1 MFARGLRRTLLRVG
15 VGTLVASCSDS
26 KDTSMARAPIE
37 DVQNAHTDAWMK
49 IPGVVGTAIGL
60 CNETPCIKVLVVRST
75 SDLRKAIPDSL
86 EGYRVIIEETGVV
99 RPQDTTRR

>member
-1 MFARGLRRTLLRVG
+1 
-15 VGTLVASCSDS
+15 
-26 KDTSMARAPIE
+26 MARAPIE